1 MISLVIVIYY
11 WLLCFFESSLLYI
24 LRDLKILLVF
34 DIKSVVK
41 NSATWSKLEIE
52 KVFIEVF
59 CSIFLTFSDILE
71 NNIREMVTY
80 DINMKILY

>member
-1 MISLVIVIYY
+1 M
-11 WLLCFFESSLLYI
+11 
-24 LRDLKILLVF
+24 LVF

-59 CSIFLTFSDILE
+59 YSIFLTFSDILE

-80 DINMKILY
+80 DINMQILY